1 MNILHYLFRVAQ
13 IPWHIACKAEVHL
26 SAIYMQIVNRYG
38 RSAITH
44 PGGPVVSLT
53 SHGSRVKRAHLAIES
68 IGRGK
73 MLPSRIILWIED
85 ESLIDNLPAGLRRL
99 QKRGLEV
106 LLCKDY
112 GPHKKYYPYL
122 QSLAVVETPLV
133 TADDDLL
140 YPSYWLKR
148 LVEAY
153 RQYPGVVNCYR
164 ARVIVLNQEGLA
176 KYQSWK
182 LSRST
187 MPSYHNF
194 AGSGAGSIYPIPL
207 QNALKNGSA
216 GFMNCC
222 PRADDIWIH
231 AQALRAGYKVRQIH
245 KNEFR
250 LRVIPG
256 TQRVALHRHNQAHGE
271 NDPQIAATYRSS
283 DIERL
288 RNDE

>member
-1 MNILHYLFRVAQ
+1 MNISSLLLRIARGPWRIAFQVDVYLRT
-13 IPWHIACKAEVHL
+13 
-26 SAIYMQIVNRYG
+26 IYMLIVNRYG

-73 MLPSRIILWIED
+73 MLPSRIILWID
-85 ESLIDNLPAGLRRL
+85 VESLIDNLPIGLRRL

-106 LLCKDY
+106 RLCKNY

-122 QSLAVVETPLV
+122 QSLAVIETPLV

-153 RQYPGVVNCYR
+153 RQRPDVVNCYR
-164 ARVIVLNQEGLA
+164 ARVIKLNQNGLA

-182 LSRST
+182 LSKST
-187 MPSYHNF
+187 KASYRNF

-207 QNALKNGSA
+207 QNVLKNRSA

-222 PRADDIWIH
+222 PRADDIWLH
-231 AQALRAGYKVRQIH
+231 AEGLRAGYRVRQIY
-245 KNEFR
+245 KKEFR
-250 LRVIPG
+250 LREIPG
-256 TQRVALHRHNQAHGE
+256 TQRVALHRSNQARGE
-271 NDPQIAATYRSS
+271 NDPQIAATYRSA
-283 DIERL
+283 DIERI
-288 RNDE
+288 RDDT